1 MARTFIDDDRYVQY
15 YRPPFG
21 LLMLESTE
29 DVLLKCKWVDDKEK
43 PETES
48 RPILDKAKQQLA
60 EYFDGKR
67 RTFNLS
73 IDARGTLFQRRV
85 WKALRDIPY
94 GDLVTFQEVAQMVEN
109 PNAARAV
116 GRAAN
121 KNPLQIIIPSH
132 RVVAAS
138 GLITNNAG
146 GIELKKNLMALER
159 KYLRASK
166 TTA

>member
-1 MARTFIDDDRYVQY
+1 MPGPFFDDDRYVQY
-15 YRPPFG
+15 YTPPFG

-29 DVLLKCKWVDDKEK
+29 DVLLKCKWVENKDDR
-43 PETES
+43 PETET
-48 RPILDKAKQQLA
+48 RPILEKAKEQLGG
-60 EYFDGKR
+60 YFDGSL

-73 IDARGTLFQRRV
+73 IDARGTLFQKKV
-85 WKALRDIPY
+85 WQALRDIPY
-94 GDLVTFQEVAQMVEN
+94 GDLITFQEVAEMVDN

-146 GIELKKNLMALER
+146 GIELKKKLMALER
-159 KYLRASK
+159 KFLREGH
-166 TTA
+166 